1 MKQNKTNVMR
11 LLEAAGVEYK
21 PLYYDLGDTPF
32 SGEAVCEALGVSAEE
47 SFKTLCARGERT
59 GINVFVIPVAGEL
72 DHAALFCSIAACL
85 GSAARLGSGLEVEHF
100 FIFLHKRIEYGAKKS
115 LVVKSAHLIGLVR
128 VLFGVNDLEYGHLG
142 RVAVV
147 IKRKKRRII
156 ASLIGEYVEYL
167 KIDVV
172 AILVG
177 KGNYVVQFVHRALLY
192 KIMWS

>member
-72 DHAALFCSIAACL
+72 DLKAAAAACGDKAVTLTAVKELKNLTGYERGGVSPVGMKKPYPVFIDETAQLFDAIEVSGGVKGCSIRVEPEALRVFL
-85 GSAARLGSGLEVEHF
+85 GASFAPLTVE
-100 FIFLHKRIEYGAKKS
+100 
-115 LVVKSAHLIGLVR
+115 
-128 VLFGVNDLEYGHLG
+128 
-142 RVAVV
+142 
-147 IKRKKRRII
+147 
-156 ASLIGEYVEYL
+156 
-167 KIDVV
+167 
-172 AILVG
+172 
-177 KGNYVVQFVHRALLY
+177 
-192 KIMWS
+192 